1 MCCEL
6 VFLVIGRLTETVEN
20 WTVANRGPTRERAR
34 ARAGAGA
41 GAAAGIPARHDSSGK
56 IR

>member
-6 VFLVIGRLTETVEN
+6 VFLVIGRVTETVEN
-20 WTVANRGPTRERAR
+20 WTVANRGPTRGRVR
-34 ARAGAGA
+34 AGA
-41 GAAAGIPARHDSSGK
+41 GAAAGTPARHDSSGK

>member
-20 WTVANRGPTRERAR
+20 WTVANRGPTIGRAR
-34 ARAGAGA
+34 VEVEC
-41 GAAAGIPARHDSSGK
+41 K
-56 IR
+56 KVEF